1 MHRMHVHHDMSI
13 RLPDTGDQIPRRSI
27 KASSDTW
34 KSSIPKGK
42 VFFKYIM
49 FLKHTY
55 LVLQLVLIK
64 IQIAKYF

>member
-55 LVLQLVLIK
+55 I
-64 IQIAKYF
+64 